1 MAVRLMASR
10 SQFVIS
16 NRRTETNGCP
26 HRVPRRG
33 DLRSTA
39 LNLVGRSV
47 YVADGAPRIF
57 RKKRIFGQDLGQ
69 A

>member
-1 MAVRLMASR
+1 MGIGANQPLSWATCGRPLDDRGS
-10 SQFVIS
+10 
-16 NRRTETNGCP
+16 
-26 HRVPRRG
+26 PRRATAG
-33 DLRSTA
+33 TA

-47 YVADGAPRIF
+47 YVADGAPWIF

>member
-1 MAVRLMASR
+1 MCLGRMSVD
-10 SQFVIS
+10 
-16 NRRTETNGCP
+16 P
-26 HRVPRRG
+26 HLLCRG
-33 DLRSTA
+33 GFESTA